1 MALRDFGRKSFYKP
15 EFLSIAVAVL
25 LIGSTPSRAQ
35 DTAQPDAAETESGEG
50 DKNSEP
56 ASNDAELEAKS
67 GANSGADTEALDDTD
82 LTLDDRIR
90 AVSRKV
96 FIKAGRFEL
105 LPFGGISTNDAFF
118 QRWTVGSR
126 LSYHIVDSLS
136 LDIGGAWSFW
146 SWQLDPVRTVKKQL
160 NAITDDAVFYGY
172 SDVGFNFSPI
182 YGKFALMSEWI
193 IHFDAFVSG
202 GMGVTLDSNQYTFLG
217 DPLPDWMPGV
227 NPAAEIG
234 IGTRIFLFPWMIL
247 RVDLRDYAYPQY
259 RNGISTFQN
268 LLMLNVGLGF
278 YFPFGFEYENT
289 AARIVD

>member
-67 GANSGADTEALDDTD
+67 GTNSGADTEALDDTD

>member
-1 MALRDFGRKSFYKP
+1 MGLRDFGLRWFNAHA
-15 EFLSIAVAVL
+15 FLFVGVTALAMNLAGPAFGQDDGPSDSAESSSDSSTNDEPNETGDVELDAKAGAAGT
-25 LIGSTPSRAQ
+25 GS
-35 DTAQPDAAETESGEG
+35 
-50 DKNSEP
+50 
-56 ASNDAELEAKS
+56 DAEI
-67 GANSGADTEALDDTD
+67 DDAD

-96 FIKAGRFEL
+96 FIKAGRFEF

-172 SDVGFNFSPI
+172 TDVGFNFSPI

-202 GMGVTLDSNQYTFLG
+202 GMGVTVDSNQYTFLG

-234 IGTRIFLFPWMIL
+234 IGTRIFLLPWLIF

-278 YFPFGFEYENT
+278 YFPFGFEYENS
-289 AARIVD
+289 AARI